1 MKHFFYFPE
10 NPLDHRGDDVKQ
22 WIAPWR
28 DDVNVPNPADA
39 DLIDVAG
46 GDGTLLAAI
55 HKFHELGKPFFGI
68 GRGTDN
74 FMMNVIA
81 NPNDL
86 PRNVSSCIAVK
97 LRLIHVECIT
107 PDGNVSHLA
116 FNDAYIKAAKHS
128 GVARMRI
135 ETEQEGIFEV
145 DGDGVIIATPQGSTA
160 YNRNAYGPILPLEK
174 DDLWVLN
181 GICTNKRVRRVIKA
195 QRVRMT
201 FKYPVVGVADSIEVH
216 EVSEMVVTPCDK
228 TITLLFREGEPFHER
243 RREL

>member
-1 MKHFFYFPE
+1 MKYFFHFPQ
-10 NPLDHRGDDVKQ
+10 NPLDRRGDDVRL
-22 WIAPWR
+22 WIEHWR
-28 DDVNVPNPADA
+28 DDVNVSNPVDA
-39 DLIDVAG
+39 DLIVVAG

-55 HKFHELGKPFFGI
+55 HKFHELRKPFFGV
-68 GRGTDN
+68 GRGTVN
-74 FMMNVIA
+74 FMMNDIA

-86 PRNVSSCIAVK
+86 PRNITDCVAVD
-97 LRLIHVECIT
+97 LRLIQAEFIT
-107 PDGNVSHLA
+107 PRGGIVHLA
-116 FNDAYIKAAKHS
+116 SNDTYIKAAKHS

-135 ETEQEGIFEV
+135 ETEQEGVFEV

-160 YNRNAYGPILPLEK
+160 YNRNAYGPILPLEEGN
-174 DDLWVLN
+174 LWVLN

-216 EVSEMVVTPCDK
+216 EVSELVVTPTDK